1 MCYRASV
8 KVKVKVHY
16 SDVSAVQIPTDRL
29 CIFSTTELIILSF
42 LQALLDVFNQTKTEF
57 LMSGFPAE
65 EVFMFHG
72 TKDANIDSILINN
85 FSLTRCAGQ
94 AYGNGIYFSE
104 FPTVGLGYG
113 TLILCRVLV
122 GRVEVKQRG
131 FYPSFTQVQWGAE
144 YRSNLVCEYSGDQ
157 NIDHLNSQFFEIQLF
172 EYSGDLKSDHLKSGN
187 T

>member
-1 MCYRASV
+1 MVPVTEGPLTECLLYRALV
-8 KVKVKVHY
+8 KVKVDY
-16 SDVSAVQIPTDRL
+16 SDVSAAQISTDRL
-29 CIFSTTELIILSF
+29 CIFSTELIIFSL

-122 GRVEVKQRG
+122 GRVEVKQRR

-144 YRSNLVCEYSGDQ
+144 YRSSLVCEYSGDQ
-157 NIDHLNSQFFEIQLF
+157 NTDHLNSKLF
-172 EYSGDLKSDHLKSGN
+172 VIRMSNFK
-187 T
+187 